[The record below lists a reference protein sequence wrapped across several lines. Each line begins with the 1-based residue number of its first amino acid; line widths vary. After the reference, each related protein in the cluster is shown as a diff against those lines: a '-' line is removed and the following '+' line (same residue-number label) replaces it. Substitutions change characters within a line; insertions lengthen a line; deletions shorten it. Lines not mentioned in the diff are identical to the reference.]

1 MRYPRILVCRSA
13 RPRNSSVPSRRC
25 RTKSPV
31 RYRRESVSVEN
42 GSATNLSAVSWGAPR
57 YPRATPLPPMY
68 NSPRTPT
75 GTGSIFRS
83 STYIVVLPIGRPMG
97 TTAASPALAWWTE
110 DQIVVSVGPYMFHT
124 EPQRARSSFAI
135 EPERDSPPHRAF
147 RRGLPVQ
154 PAASNICQLAGV
166 PCITVTLY
174 LSSIFVRR

>member
-1 MRYPRILVCRSA
+1 
-13 RPRNSSVPSRRC
+13 
-25 RTKSPV
+25 
-31 RYRRESVSVEN
+31 
-42 GSATNLSAVSWGAPR
+42 
-57 YPRATPLPPMY
+57 MY

-174 LSSIFVRR
+174 LSSIFVRRNHDFQVGVALAGDIYRLAFQRHDDECIRRTRLL